1 MSKITLT
8 DLVNLE
14 NQNTAVNGIN
24 TNNAVLEAAFDNTL
38 SRDGTTPNQMVASL
52 DMNSNPILNLPT
64 PVSNYEPLRVIDRAT
79 LNAGIPITVSPLPI
93 GGVFGQTIAKNSS
106 TNFDASWK
114 YTPYIVA
121 DNFSGNDIGAQINA
135 AAAHLGSTGGR
146 ITLVGGAYSGITTT
160 ITLTQGPTVLDLNG
174 STLTFTAGTPGI
186 KVTGGGAAFSTILNG
201 QIFGSDTV
209 ASTNDGITVG
219 SPFFVLDKVN
229 VKGFGRDGVAILSDA
244 ASASGADNADCF
256 IIRNCLF
263 RKSIRDSMHV
273 AGGDSNKGVV
283 VGVEYQCY
291 GRYGLYDIS
300 SFGNSYI
307 SCIFD
312 GASLAGSSTTAAYIS
327 GSSSVLE
334 KIYCE
339 RSTDTIELAGPCIK
353 ISTDG
358 NGVQPT
364 IIQSGA
370 AAFSQQIQR
379 FTGVGYPAFDSLNVM
394 QPPNG
399 AVVYSTGL
407 RINPTTGNFEIR
419 DLPTGLPI
427 LTYDP
432 SILKWTMNGLLT
444 VTGGITNSAGFTTN
458 DALFFIQN
466 NTDPTKQA
474 RFALGG
480 ITSGTTRI
488 FSLPDT
494 SDTLVTLSATQPFA
508 NKTLDNTN
516 TATLKQTQFT
526 LQNNSDVTK
535 QANFGLAGIT
545 TGTTRTYSLPDTS
558 DTIVTLAAT
567 QPLTNKTISGA
578 ANTLSNI
585 GNSSLTNSSVT
596 INGSSVTLGGSTTL
610 NLTGDTTSVGN
621 ATTTTKINGVDQ
633 TTAWTSYTP
642 SVSSGSGTITTSSAT
657 GAYKLIG
664 KTCFVRIKVTIT
676 TNGSGA
682 SRIIAALPFTATANA
697 GFSGYLGASAAMLNG
712 IVDSGLSLTS
722 VSIYTPTATYPGS
735 DGAVLNISGVYE
747 TV

>member
-1 MSKITLT
+1 MTKVTLN
-8 DLVNLE
+8 DVGSL
-14 NQNTAVNGIN
+14 QNETSALSTINANSAVIE
-24 TNNAVLEAAFDNTL
+24 TAFDNTL
-38 SRDGTTPNQMVASL
+38 SRDGTIPNRMEASL
-52 DMNSNPILNLPT
+52 DMNSNPILNLP
-64 PVSNYEPLRVIDRAT
+64 PPISNYEPLRVIDRAT
-79 LNAGIPITVSPLPI
+79 LNSGIPITVSPLPI
-93 GGVFGQTIAKNSS
+93 GGVSGQSISKNSS

-114 YTPYIVA
+114 YTPYVVA
-121 DNFSGNDIGAQINA
+121 DNFSGNDIGAKINA

-186 KVTGGGAAFSTILNG
+186 KVTGGGAAFSTIMNG

-229 VKGFGRDGVAILSDA
+229 NQGFGRDGVAILSDA
-244 ASASGADNADCF
+244 ASASGTDNADCF

-312 GASLAGSSTTAAYIS
+312 GASLAGSSTTAAYVS

-370 AAFSQQIQR
+370 ATFSQQIQR

-432 SILKWTMNGLLT
+432 SIPKWTMNGLLT

-480 ITSGTTRI
+480 ITTGTTRV
-488 FSLPDT
+488 FSLPDA
-494 SDTLVTLSATQPFA
+494 SDTVVTLSATQPLA

-526 LQNNSDVTK
+526 LQNNSDPTK
-535 QANFGLAGIT
+535 QAIFGLAGIT
-545 TGTTRTYSLPDTS
+545 TGTTRTYSLPDAS
-558 DTIVTLAAT
+558 DTLATIAAT
-567 QPLTNKTISGA
+567 QTFTNKTISSVS
-578 ANTLSNI
+578 NTLTGTASGLTA
-585 GNSSLTNSSVT
+585 GNVTTNA
-596 INGSSVTLGGSTTL
+596 
-610 NLTGDTTSVGN
+610 NLTGDTTSIGN

-642 SVSSGSGTITTSSAT
+642 SVSAGSGTITTSSAT
-657 GAYKLIG
+657 GAYRLIG

-682 SRIIAALPFTATANA
+682 GRVIAALPFTATANA
-697 GFSGYLGASAAMLNG
+697 GFSGYAGASAAMLNG

-735 DGAVLNISGVYE
+735 DGAILNINGVYE